1 MLNGENR
8 SHGTIDFVTDVNG
21 DKTKATVE
29 QARDYDGDSV
39 GLNLGASLKGR
50 VVENLSYSLDMN
62 GYNYDFNTSNS
73 GGSDFSE
80 SVLRF
85 SAGLSYRF

>member
-8 SHGTIDFVTDVNG
+8 SHGSIDFVTDVNG
-21 DKTKATVE
+21 DKTTETIE
-29 QARDYDGDSV
+29 QGRDYDGDSV

-73 GGSDFSE
+73 EGSDFSE

-85 SAGLSYRF
+85 SAGLSYR